1 MKDTLN
7 KLYKYFAVGV
17 LGIFIDNLA
26 ILFLEYIVHISPYIA
41 TLISAEVGNLNN
53 FYFNDRWTFQ
63 DRTSGSF
70 WNRILKY
77 HASIIVG
84 FIVSR
89 VVLFPIFYNFFIFH
103 IDKFMSTLLA
113 NNISIL
119 SFKKDKLEFIYN
131 LSSKEHI
138 LENKY
143 KNIVLSRNI
152 EIVGKKILMKR
163 YSYIWVLS

>member
-119 SFKKDKLEFIYN
+119 LSFIINFTINILFTWRKKNPINDA
-131 LSSKEHI
+131 
-138 LENKY
+138 
-143 KNIVLSRNI
+143 I
-152 EIVGKKILMKR
+152 EDAELR
-163 YSYIWVLS
+163 